1 MIDRG
6 RRSSPGRGF
15 TLLELMVA
23 LALVAGVL
31 IGLNTFIFS
40 MSELWGRN
48 RDWRLFDQHVR
59 AVTRFLENE
68 LRNGALP
75 PSVSIGSRSVE
86 AQEVQVDFGR
96 KAELIAFGLKEGSR
110 VLDWPER
117 PLPDVW
123 CALEV
128 RREQGLILYWQSA
141 HEEDFDTGPP
151 REWLVSPLVTKLA
164 YDYYDLDFNRWETE
178 DDIRHGDDRELE
190 TPSRLRLT
198 FTYKERSVETLVSL
212 PIFGK
217 GLPPF

>member
-1 MIDRG
+1 MRTG
-6 RRSSPGRGF
+6 TKTRVPKRGF

-75 PSVSIGSRSVE
+75 PSVSVGTRAVE
-86 AQEVQVDFGR
+86 AQEVEVDFGR
-96 KAELIAFGLKEGSR
+96 KADLVTFGLKEGSR

-128 RREQGLILYWQSA
+128 RQG
-141 HEEDFDTGPP
+141 
-151 REWLVSPLVTKLA
+151 
-164 YDYYDLDFNRWETE
+164 
-178 DDIRHGDDRELE
+178 
-190 TPSRLRLT
+190 
-198 FTYKERSVETLVSL
+198 
-212 PIFGK
+212 
-217 GLPPF
+217 